1 MTAVAS
7 TGPTGPSGPSGP
19 QDGTQVERDRW
30 LHGRVAV
37 VTGGGGGIGSATCR
51 LLAAHGA
58 QVVVADNHPERLAAT
73 VAAVSAAGGDA
84 LAVDE
89 DLLDDGGVTRLHDR
103 AVAAFGQVDVLVN
116 ALGHHLGFSGP
127 FAGTTEEQWDL
138 LYRANLLHVLRAC
151 KVFSPGMCE
160 RGWGRIV
167 NFSSVEGIRA
177 MPHGAVYS
185 AFKGAVDSFTK
196 SLGVAL
202 AHAGVR
208 VNCVAVD
215 KTRSVQVGWYDM
227 PEEYARLAGVW
238 IPAGRFGEPEDV
250 ARVVLFL
257 ASDLS
262 SWVVGQ
268 TIPADGGTLAA
279 GGWYP
284 TPTRWTNSPL
294 LVQYFE
300 DAGTVGERPPGLR

>member
-1 MTAVAS
+1 MTPAGPSLPQPEPPAV
-7 TGPTGPSGPSGP
+7 GPTS
-19 QDGTQVERDRW
+19 
-30 LHGRVAV
+30 LAGRVAV
-37 VTGGGGGIGSATCR
+37 VTGGGGGIGAATCR
-51 LLAAHGA
+51 LLAACGA
-58 QVVVADNHPERLAAT
+58 AVVVADNDPGRLAA
-73 VAAVSAAGGDA
+73 AVTGVEAAGGEVLGID
-84 LAVDE
+84 VD
-89 DLLDDGGVTRLHDR
+89 LVDGGGVRQLHDR
-103 AVAAFGQVDVLVN
+103 AVGAFGRVDILVN

-127 FAGTTEEQWDL
+127 FAATTEEQWDL
-138 LYRANLLHVLRAC
+138 LYRTNLLHVLQAC
-151 KVFSPGMCE
+151 HAFSPGMCE

-177 MPHGAVYS
+177 MPHGAVYA
-185 AFKGAVDSFTK
+185 AFKGAVDSFSK

-202 AHAGVR
+202 ARTGVR
-208 VNCVAVD
+208 VNCIAVD

-284 TPTRWTNSPL
+284 TPSRWTNSPL

-300 DAGTVGERPPGLR
+300 DEGAGRDRPPNLR